1 MWLILLNY
9 QLWNNII
16 LYFPLYTFKDKN
28 KFIQILVLCIIKV
41 SKNIVKCKR
50 ILITFH
56 NIRAESYTKSHCVNF
71 SWKKRKFVKDIF
83 IGRYPETKLW
93 KEQHCRLFI
102 IVKYLCTLCVNSIPL
117 GPYAGPYI
125 GSGIHMN
132 VHTSQYVTSFE
143 RHIDVRQT
151 FCCAISYW
159 LVSKRSQW
167 SRVSFRKQLSTPL
180 TEKLALCCVVDY
192 RSKQGLPIG
201 SKSDTTNVVYAMSI
215 LM

>member
-1 MWLILLNY
+1 
-9 QLWNNII
+9 
-16 LYFPLYTFKDKN
+16 
-28 KFIQILVLCIIKV
+28 
-41 SKNIVKCKR
+41 
-50 ILITFH
+50 
-56 NIRAESYTKSHCVNF
+56 VNF
-71 SWKKRKFVKDIF
+71 SWKEGKFVKDIF
-83 IGRYPETKLW
+83 IGRYPETKLR

-102 IVKYLCTLCVNSIPL
+102 IVKYLCTLCVNLIPL
-117 GPYAGPYI
+117 EYTIRWPIYRVRYTHDI
-125 GSGIHMN
+125 Y
-132 VHTSQYVTSFE
+132 TSRYVTSSE

-192 RSKQGLPIG
+192 RTKQGLPIG
-201 SKSDTTNVVYAMSI
+201 SRSDTTNVVYAMSI